1 MQLSLLSAE
10 IQEFINS
17 SLQANISKLA
27 LSKNPF
33 PELDWKEIINQIV
46 SKKKSNQKP
55 KLTPNDT
62 EENIVIESNA
72 TQIFCQSIVKY
83 GINKGNHCSFKIH
96 QNGLCKRHYHLLE
109 IKNI

>member
-1 MQLSLLSAE
+1 MKKQIIFEKQKLMEQKNKAKEELKKIKLELKNAKPQL
-10 IQEFINS
+10 
-17 SLQANISKLA
+17 
-27 LSKNPF
+27 
-33 PELDWKEIINQIV
+33 

-72 TQIFCQSIVKY
+72 TQIFCQSILKY
-83 GINKGNHCSFKIH
+83 GFNKGNHCSFKIH

-109 IKNI
+109 KKNI